1 MAAKRDLRYRL
12 ECFRV
17 WLPMKTQTFRSA
29 VKSALSSLR
38 SRYPEGEV
46 TIKMHRQR
54 WERYAGIPG
63 GPCNSMQARLTACIS
78 VTLRGL
84 SMTGATISLGD
95 DNRPIFWN

>member
-1 MAAKRDLRYRL
+1 
-12 ECFRV
+12 
-17 WLPMKTQTFRSA
+17 MKTQTFRSA
-29 VKSALSSLR
+29 VKSALSGLR
-38 SRYPEGEV
+38 SRYPDGHV
-46 TIKMHRQR
+46 TLEMHRQR
-54 WERYAGIPG
+54 WERYAGITG